1 MTKWVDNVTVQIHTR
16 LTESAYTKVNSRGKY
31 SNYEVKLSMYGA
43 IYVGNTQKKFY
54 KIMDG
59 PFSDAQHFFKN
70 GHKPE

>member
-1 MTKWVDNVTVQIHTR
+1 
-16 LTESAYTKVNSRGKY
+16 
-31 SNYEVKLSMYGA
+31 MYGA

-59 PFSDAQHFFKN
+59 PFSDAQHFLKN